1 MVSGSKNDSRIKKR
15 GKQKLVFAK
24 DKKQAVTAIVVAV
37 LFVVFSIYNLA
48 KFIQE
53 QNPQPKSTATTTQAN
68 NQMEN
73 SMSAENPTGAEA
85 TGGEQTNQQNPN
97 NPAATTS
104 PQTPEQATGQPQE
117 PTAINQQQTAPAAP
131 QPQENPTSPLT
142 GLIILAIIAGLAFA
156 AFKYL
161 SKNGGKDLFA
171 SPKKGGKK
179 GKQKF
184 IIAKDSKQLATA
196 LVVVVLFLANSV
208 YLIIKTIQEQ
218 NPQYTTANQS
228 SAPLESQMPQ
238 GPTSPEGTTNLN
250 QPENQ
255 LHDQA
260 QDANDIYSQ
269 TLNIQNDRKDLKKE
283 EERFVKDTGSDVEIL
298 AKKAA
303 RTRGKMVSVLVAD
316 SGRSNPFLPAGENVP
331 HLTSASF
338 AYLPAPPETLPSNTD
353 AGKVMSTTISGILY
367 DKYSPSAIINI
378 EGTDYLVKKG
388 DVINNYKVLSI
399 SKTQVIVQ
407 LGKNVYQAGVGELL
421 SKTSLNCT
429 VANLNK
435 KFGGSEVSINV
446 RKKGY

>member
-24 DKKQAVTAIVVAV
+24 DQKQAVTAIVVAI
-37 LFVVFSIYNLA
+37 LFVAFSIYNLA

-53 QNPQPKSTATTTQAN
+53 QNPQPKSTTTVTQAN

-73 SMSAENPTGAEA
+73 SMSAENPTGASA
-85 TGGEQTNQQNPN
+85 TGGEQTNLQNPN

-104 PQTPEQATGQPQE
+104 PQTPEQAAGQPQE
-117 PTAINQQQTAPAAP
+117 PNAVSQQQTAPATP
-131 QPQENPTSPLT
+131 QPQENSTSPLL
-142 GLIILAIIAGLAFA
+142 GLIILAIIVGLAIA

-171 SPKKGGKK
+171 ATKKGGKK
-179 GKQKF
+179 GKEKF

-196 LVVVVLFLANSV
+196 LVVVVLFLANSI
-208 YLIIKTIQEQ
+208 YLILKNIQEQ
-218 NPQYTTANQS
+218 NPQPTTANQPS
-228 SAPLESQMPQ
+228 TPLENQMPQ
-238 GPTSPEGTTNLN
+238 GPTNPEDMANFN
-250 QPENQ
+250 QPQNQ
-255 LHDQA
+255 LQDQA
-260 QDANDIYSQ
+260 QDANNIYSQ
-269 TLNIQNDRKDLKKE
+269 TLNLQDDKKDLKNE
-283 EERFVKDTGSDVEIL
+283 EKRLVKDANSDVEIIV
-298 AKKAA
+298 KKAT
-303 RTRGKMVSVLVAD
+303 RTRGKMVSVLVTD
-316 SGRSNPFLPAGENVP
+316 SGRSNPFLPAGENVS
-331 HLTSASF
+331 HLASASF

-353 AGKVMSTTISGILY
+353 ASKVMSTTISGILY

-388 DVINNYKVLSI
+388 DVINNYKILSI
-399 SKTQVIVQ
+399 GKTQVIVQ

-421 SKTSLNCT
+421 SKTDLNCT